1 MYNRRPRLQGFLYTG
16 FRRYFLTFCTDGRH
30 KVFTNPS
37 TVACV
42 REQILSA
49 AHAQGVAILAY
60 VFMPDHVHLLV
71 EGKRED
77 ADLKSF
83 VHLAKQKSGF
93 AYSRSHHRRLWQASY
108 FDRMLRDEED
118 TWDVIRYIVMN
129 PVRANLVTTFT
140 QYAFLGSAVMERDE
154 LMQELAAI
162 PATQWQPA
170 KGAGDGTAL

>member
-1 MYNRRPRLQGFLYTG
+1 MHCRGRMHNRRPRLQGFAYTG
-16 FRRYFLTFCTDGRH
+16 FHRYFLTFCTAGRH
-30 KVFTNPS
+30 KAFTNPS

-49 AHAQGVAILAY
+49 AHTQGVAILAY
-60 VFMPDHVHLLV
+60 VFMPDHLHLLV

-93 AYSRSHHRRLWQASY
+93 AYTRSYRHRLWQPSY
-108 FDRMLRDEED
+108 YDRILREEED

-129 PVRANLVTTFT
+129 PVRANLVKQFT
-140 QYAFLGSAVMERDE
+140 QYAFLGSAVMTRDE
-154 LMQELAAI
+154 LMQELAAM
-162 PATQWQPA
+162 PATKWQP
-170 KGAGDGTAL
+170 